1 MFAIRHIGALRVYA
15 FEKLKSSTVGNEK
28 MLWQQVKIQK
38 DKWNFHHIRYTP
50 RRNVE
55 VSSRIM
61 NMLHVYCIYIYI
73 HHFSFILFYVF
84 AVVDNATMSDA
95 INLLIEIDFW
105 ETSKLAY
112 NILTI

>member
-73 HHFSFILFYVF
+73 FIIFLLFSFMFLQ
-84 AVVDNATMSDA
+84 
-95 INLLIEIDFW
+95 L
-105 ETSKLAY
+105 
-112 NILTI
+112 